1 MLYWVYLYTIFEN
14 KTIYNKLIQM
24 LILIL
29 NFRDLHI
36 YIAEDFENVQLQEL
50 KKVNIST
57 YFIIIV

>member
-50 KKVNIST
+50 KKINIST

>member
-14 KTIYNKLIQM
+14 KTIYNKFIQM